1 MLSIV
6 SRRRELIS
14 GLLVFLIGVAAIA
27 QGLQYP
33 LGTLASIGPGMFPTG
48 IGVLLALVGAALTVS
63 SLQTRSED
71 DDSSIDWRGWG
82 CIIAGMLAFALLGVY
97 GGLVIAIFALV
108 FISALGD
115 RNNSVLQAATLAVA
129 MVAIGIVVFWWA
141 LQLQMPL
148 FTWG

>member
-1 MLSIV
+1 MLAIV
-6 SRRRELIS
+6 SQRRELIS
-14 GLLVFLIGVAAIA
+14 GLLVLLIGAAA
-27 QGLQYP
+27 TVEGLQYP
-33 LGTLASIGPGMFPTG
+33 LGTLANIGPGMFPTG
-48 IGVLLALVGAALTVS
+48 IGVLLALVGAAITVS
-63 SLQTRSED
+63 GFQIRDEHD
-71 DDSSIDWRGWG
+71 GSSIDWRGWG
-82 CIIAGMLAFALLGVY
+82 CIIAGMLAFAILGIF

-129 MVAIGIVVFWWA
+129 MVAVGIAVFWWA